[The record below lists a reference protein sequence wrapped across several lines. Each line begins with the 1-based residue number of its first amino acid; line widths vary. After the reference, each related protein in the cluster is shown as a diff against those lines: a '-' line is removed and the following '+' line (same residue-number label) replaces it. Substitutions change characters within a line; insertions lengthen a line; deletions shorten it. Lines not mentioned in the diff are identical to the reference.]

1 MLSSINA
8 MYLFQFGDYRRAYE
22 AASISYTQYS
32 RLNYVGIFGPLDS
45 LFVMARCLLE
55 FARPSEA
62 HEKFVLIR
70 DLAEKWKM
78 WSWHFYADGY
88 LARELAVNG
97 QVTESIER
105 IKSAHQRASQ
115 IDFSHQLD
123 SILDLSEVFV
133 RFKVNDL
140 ERLGVLLERAPKV
153 RIVEQIKLSYDDR
166 MGKKPAQ
173 DAFMHLPS
181 KTPREKIWKHLVY
194 AGEVIDQENL
204 AVKEM
209 KKALDVG
216 ALVGAKE
223 TFLRQ
228 SEEMGNLIIKIAG
241 ENPTVYMEDLASA
254 VAERIKCNANGTSKV
269 RLSLTKREIEVL
281 RHLATDRPISAIAA
295 TLHISINTMKTHLKN
310 LYRKMGVENRTQAVE
325 KAKANFIL

>member
-22 AASISYTQYS
+22 AASIAYTQYS

-123 SILDLSEVFV
+123 CILDLSEVFV

-140 ERLGVLLERAPKV
+140 EKLGVLLERVPKFELSS
-153 RIVEQIKLSYDDR
+153 RSNSPTTIEWARSQHKMSSCTYLQKLLERKYGSTLS
-166 MGKKPAQ
+166 MQ
-173 DAFMHLPS
+173 
-181 KTPREKIWKHLVY
+181 
-194 AGEVIDQENL
+194 
-204 AVKEM
+204 VK
-209 KKALDVG
+209 
-216 ALVGAKE
+216 
-223 TFLRQ
+223 
-228 SEEMGNLIIKIAG
+228 
-241 ENPTVYMEDLASA
+241 
-254 VAERIKCNANGTSKV
+254 
-269 RLSLTKREIEVL
+269 
-281 RHLATDRPISAIAA
+281 
-295 TLHISINTMKTHLKN
+295 
-310 LYRKMGVENRTQAVE
+310 
-325 KAKANFIL
+325 